1 MCCKFKIAATMIGMT
16 SETYGRI
23 AMDII
28 VEKYISGKII
38 IVHQPRF
45 FQQKKCIGPKWQK
58 KHVEGQNVLQK
69 IPNLN

>member
-1 MCCKFKIAATMIGMT
+1 MTIMIINKNSKTAMCCKFKIAATMIGMT

-45 FQQKKCIGPKWQK
+45 PWRDFPS
-58 KHVEGQNVLQK
+58 
-69 IPNLN
+69 